1 MYLHHA
7 FQRGDRRGYPGRAN
21 LHGQISEGLSAA
33 CPTPIA
39 AEAYDAITL
48 ALLAI
53 EKAGRRIAP
62 RSATR
67 WPVSFDSVRGPF
79 KFDEKGDP
87 LLVTHVVKIVDGKET
102 NARNMAVQN

>member
-1 MYLHHA
+1 MDKYQKA
-7 FQRGDRRGYPGRAN
+7 FGRVPDAY
-21 LHGQISEGLSAA
+21 
-33 CPTPIA
+33 A

-53 EKAGRRIAP
+53 EKAGKEDRAAIRDALGQASASRACAG
-62 RSATR
+62 RSSSMT
-67 WPVSFDSVRGPF
+67 
-79 KFDEKGDP
+79 KGDP